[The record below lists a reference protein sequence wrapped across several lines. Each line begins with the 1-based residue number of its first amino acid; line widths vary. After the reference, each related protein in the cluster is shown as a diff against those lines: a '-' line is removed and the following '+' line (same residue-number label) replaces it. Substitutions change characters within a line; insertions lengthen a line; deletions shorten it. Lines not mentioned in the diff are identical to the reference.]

1 MYCFCVPVFDRL
13 QSFLPQIAQANESL
27 RQQMDEVPAG
37 FFDIES
43 VEDAEKIIEMVR
55 LVSPPALV
63 HLNVSK
69 YNNISLFLW

>member
-1 MYCFCVPVFDRL
+1 MLVLDRL
-13 QSFLPQIAQANESL
+13 QSFIPQIAQANASL
-27 RQQMDEVPAG
+27 KEQMDEAPAG

-55 LVSPPALV
+55 LVSPPAVV

-69 YNNISLFLW
+69 YNNISLFL

>member
-1 MYCFCVPVFDRL
+1 MLVLDRL
-13 QSFLPQIAQANESL
+13 QSFIPQIAQANESL
-27 RQQMDEVPAG
+27 KEQMNDAPAG

-55 LVSPPALV
+55 LVSPPAVV

-69 YNNISLFLW
+69 YNNISLFL

>member
-1 MYCFCVPVFDRL
+1 MYCFCVLVLDRL

-27 RQQMDEVPAG
+27 KEQMDEAPAG

-55 LVSPPALV
+55 LVSPPDVV

-69 YNNISLFLW
+69 YNNISLFL